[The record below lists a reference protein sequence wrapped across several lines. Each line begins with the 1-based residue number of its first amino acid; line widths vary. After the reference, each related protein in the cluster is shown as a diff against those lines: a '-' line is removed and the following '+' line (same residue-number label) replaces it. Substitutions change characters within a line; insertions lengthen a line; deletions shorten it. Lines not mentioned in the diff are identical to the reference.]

1 MALSFLKHFLQK
13 HAQKHNNIFLQM
25 DDSQFVNL
33 NVCNTFL
40 ITANA
45 ININRAKN
53 EGKQL

>member
-25 DDSQFVNL
+25 DAQFVNL